1 MRRQNEQAKYL
12 RITIHDNDYSI
23 SLKIIGNTLNNLFD
37 YHYEYPTE
45 EDLPK
50 ISSYIQ
56 SLWHSVHGIHHV
68 LKHKTKSKEPLSNFK
83 PTLQIVD
90 YLDIPDWDNYESI
103 YVPLFDESN
112 EIIYR

>member
-1 MRRQNEQAKYL
+1 MRKQNEQAKYL

-23 SLKIIGNTLNNLFD
+23 SLKIIGNTLNNLLD
-37 YHYEYPTE
+37 YHYGYPTK

-56 SLWHSVHGIHHV
+56 SLWYSVHGIHYV
-68 LKHKTKSKEPLSNFK
+68 LEHKIESKEPLSNFK

-90 YLDIPDWDNYESI
+90 YLDIPDWDNNESI
-103 YVPLFDESN
+103 YIPLFDESN

>member
-1 MRRQNEQAKYL
+1 MVGKKYIDEKTKRTRKYL

-37 YHYEYPTE
+37 YHYEYITE

-56 SLWHSVHGIHHV
+56 S
-68 LKHKTKSKEPLSNFK
+68 
-83 PTLQIVD
+83 
-90 YLDIPDWDNYESI
+90 
-103 YVPLFDESN
+103 
-112 EIIYR
+112 